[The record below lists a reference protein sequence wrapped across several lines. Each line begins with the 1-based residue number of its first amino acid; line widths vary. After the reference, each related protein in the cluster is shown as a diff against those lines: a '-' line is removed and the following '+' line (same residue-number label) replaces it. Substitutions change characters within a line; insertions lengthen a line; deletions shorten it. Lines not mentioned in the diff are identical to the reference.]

1 MPSNQEAEI
10 AVLGGILLEGNEVYE
25 KAKSWIK
32 DDEAF
37 YFMRHQ
43 IIWQAIGT
51 LYKSNTP
58 IDVVTIHTELKK
70 KDKYD
75 TEHVAD
81 LNAYFLTG
89 LADGVP
95 TTANVEHYAKDIWYK
110 HIQRLAIKSAQKLYA
125 MSLTDKEDVLDIL
138 HKHEKIIEE
147 LKESAPSKKVETED
161 IIDNTIETL
170 KTGSNLIPFG
180 IEQMDN
186 AAGGM
191 TRSEVTVVG
200 GRPGHGKTTLVINI
214 VKRLLEQG
222 FRVMLFNREMTNV
235 EMMKKILV
243 MEFQEFSYEK
253 IRKAENIEKEIAE
266 ISMKKEA
273 LGEKYKNLIMHDDC
287 KTLADAMKEISREKP
302 DVILDDYLQLIRTD
316 NSNNKDRR
324 FEIED
329 IMLDYKWICKKINCS
344 AILVSQLN
352 REIGLGVFHKLN
364 LSARLDRPDST
375 IIIDTRYDTVNLE
388 IKSIFIEGKYNK
400 FDRTIPQTHWP
411 CRKCKGRG
419 CKSCNNTGQL
429 YPDSVQSLVA
439 APLMKITNSTE
450 NLFHGMGREDIDAAM
465 LGFGRP
471 FVLELRMPKNREINL
486 DEVQKKINADNE
498 ERIQV
503 NNLEFVPRSRVAEL
517 KNTVCEKSYRVDVSI
532 PKELTI

>member
-1 MPSNQEAEI
+1 MKSIKTEKQMTPMPSNQEAEI

-253 IRKAENIEKEIAE
+253 IRKAEDIEKEIAE

-302 DVILDDYLQLIRTD
+302 DVILDDYIQLIRTD

-352 REIGLGVFHKLN
+352 REIER
-364 LSARLDRPDST
+364 RLDPRPKLSDFAESGVIEQT
-375 IIIDTRYDTVNLE
+375 AEAAFFVYYPYAVDDRESDPYEIEVICQKARYGSLGSYNLGFNGD
-388 IKSIFIEGKYNK
+388 KCSIY
-400 FDRTIPQTHWP
+400 FDRTEAIKVMSQFT
-411 CRKCKGRG
+411 
-419 CKSCNNTGQL
+419 
-429 YPDSVQSLVA
+429 
-439 APLMKITNSTE
+439 
-450 NLFHGMGREDIDAAM
+450 
-465 LGFGRP
+465 
-471 FVLELRMPKNREINL
+471 
-486 DEVQKKINADNE
+486 
-498 ERIQV
+498 
-503 NNLEFVPRSRVAEL
+503 
-517 KNTVCEKSYRVDVSI
+517 
-532 PKELTI
+532 

>member
-273 LGEKYKNLIMHDDC
+273 LGEKYKNLI
-287 KTLADAMKEISREKP
+287 I
-302 DVILDDYLQLIRTD
+302 
-316 NSNNKDRR
+316 
-324 FEIED
+324 
-329 IMLDYKWICKKINCS
+329 
-344 AILVSQLN
+344 
-352 REIGLGVFHKLN
+352 
-364 LSARLDRPDST
+364 
-375 IIIDTRYDTVNLE
+375 
-388 IKSIFIEGKYNK
+388 
-400 FDRTIPQTHWP
+400 
-411 CRKCKGRG
+411 
-419 CKSCNNTGQL
+419 
-429 YPDSVQSLVA
+429 
-439 APLMKITNSTE
+439 
-450 NLFHGMGREDIDAAM
+450 
-465 LGFGRP
+465 
-471 FVLELRMPKNREINL
+471 
-486 DEVQKKINADNE
+486 
-498 ERIQV
+498 
-503 NNLEFVPRSRVAEL
+503 
-517 KNTVCEKSYRVDVSI
+517 
-532 PKELTI
+532 

>member
-1 MPSNQEAEI
+1 MKSIKTEKQMTPMPSNQEAEI

-302 DVILDDYLQLIRTD
+302 DVILDDYIQIIRPD
-316 NSNNKDRR
+316 NSNNTDRR

-352 REIGLGVFHKLN
+352 REIER
-364 LSARLDRPDST
+364 RLDPRPKLSDFAESGVIEQT
-375 IIIDTRYDTVNLE
+375 AEAAFFVYYPYAVDDRESDPYEIEVICQKARYGSLGSYNLGFNGD
-388 IKSIFIEGKYNK
+388 KCSIY
-400 FDRTIPQTHWP
+400 FDRTEAIKVMSQFT
-411 CRKCKGRG
+411 
-419 CKSCNNTGQL
+419 
-429 YPDSVQSLVA
+429 
-439 APLMKITNSTE
+439 
-450 NLFHGMGREDIDAAM
+450 
-465 LGFGRP
+465 
-471 FVLELRMPKNREINL
+471 
-486 DEVQKKINADNE
+486 
-498 ERIQV
+498 
-503 NNLEFVPRSRVAEL
+503 
-517 KNTVCEKSYRVDVSI
+517 
-532 PKELTI
+532 

>member
-1 MPSNQEAEI
+1 MKSIKTEKQMTPMPSNQEAEI

-191 TRSEVTVVG
+191 TRSEVTVIG

-302 DVILDDYLQLIRTD
+302 DVILDDYIQLIRTD

-352 REIGLGVFHKLN
+352 REIER
-364 LSARLDRPDST
+364 RLDPRPKLSDFAESGVIEQT
-375 IIIDTRYDTVNLE
+375 AEAAFFVYYPYAVDDRESDPYEIEVICQKARYGSLGSYNLGFNGD
-388 IKSIFIEGKYNK
+388 KCSIY
-400 FDRTIPQTHWP
+400 FDRTEAIKVMSQFT
-411 CRKCKGRG
+411 
-419 CKSCNNTGQL
+419 
-429 YPDSVQSLVA
+429 
-439 APLMKITNSTE
+439 
-450 NLFHGMGREDIDAAM
+450 
-465 LGFGRP
+465 
-471 FVLELRMPKNREINL
+471 
-486 DEVQKKINADNE
+486 
-498 ERIQV
+498 
-503 NNLEFVPRSRVAEL
+503 
-517 KNTVCEKSYRVDVSI
+517 
-532 PKELTI
+532 